1 MHVSKVSYLRRYN
14 LGDYQH
20 EEFNI
25 EIQLEESEGFKEA
38 HEALTKARKLFTV
51 NSTKYMAAKRDAE
64 NAKEGAA

>member
-38 HEALTKARKLFTV
+38 HEALQKARKLFTV
-51 NSTKYMAAKRDAE
+51 NSTKYLHEKTKGE
-64 NAKEGAA
+64 SK